1 MRAKSHRKRRQQK
14 RLTTHKSYK
23 KKGITMKIRLL
34 SLATLLCAF
43 GAMNAQAESIGDA
56 MEKCRN
62 TDNSLKRL
70 MCFDKV
76 AKSLN
81 QYDGVNAEIGQL
93 QTYRGA
99 ANNSKATSPAAK
111 PSRLTSQPENEFG
124 LEHKR
129 DLTKEASE
137 ILVSIK
143 SLKKSL
149 RDKYV
154 ISFSDGS
161 VWQQTD
167 DTYMKLKEGQPVA
180 VERGLLGAFFLSVEG
195 LNKRMKVK
203 RVK

>member
-1 MRAKSHRKRRQQK
+1 
-14 RLTTHKSYK
+14 
-23 KKGITMKIRLL
+23 MKTRLL

-43 GAMNAQAESIGDA
+43 SAFNAHAESIGDV
-56 MEKCRN
+56 METCRN

-70 MCFDKV
+70 MCYDRV
-76 AKSLN
+76 AKSLD
-81 QYDGVNAEIGQL
+81 QYDGVNAQVSQVQAYKEANRNQVSP
-93 QTYRGA
+93 RPGA
-99 ANNSKATSPAAK
+99 TPERAAT
-111 PSRLTSQPENEFG
+111 QPKSEFG

-137 ILVSIK
+137 IAVSID
-143 SLKKSL
+143 SLKKNL

-154 ISFSDGS
+154 ITFSDGS